1 MNGFMVF
8 LAKELLEIRRTW
20 RIWVIPGLTL
30 FFAITGPILAL
41 FTPQLLQALAATD
54 PGMVIKLP
62 DPTAREAFGQ
72 FLQNMG
78 QIVMIALVIAGAG
91 AVSGERSS
99 GTAILVLTKPLSRPA
114 FILAKVISQ
123 QILLVVSTVLGT
135 IVTIAVTA
143 ALFDNLPVKPFVI
156 GVLLWL
162 AFALFFAAVMTL
174 CSVMVRSRGGAAGA
188 GLFFLFSTLIAS
200 AFPIIAKWTFAGL
213 TSASTKALL
222 GQSPP
227 VLWPLLTAGVGMVV
241 AAAAAVVIFRRQEI

>member
-1 MNGFMVF
+1 MNGFSVF

-20 RIWVIPGLTL
+20 RIWVIPGLTI

-41 FTPQLLQALAATD
+41 FTPELLRALATTD
-54 PGMVIKLP
+54 SGMVIKLP

-91 AVSGERSS
+91 SVSGERTS
-99 GTAILVLTKPLSRPA
+99 GTAILALTKPLSRPA
-114 FILAKVISQ
+114 FILAKVVSQ
-123 QILLVVSTVLGT
+123 QILLVISTVLGT
-135 IVTIAVTA
+135 IVTIGVTA
-143 ALFDNLPVKPFVI
+143 ALFDNLPVRPFVH

-200 AFPIIAKWTFAGL
+200 AFPLIAKWTFAGL
-213 TSASTKALL
+213 TTASTKALL
-222 GQSPP
+222 GQSPS
-227 VLWPLLTAGVGMVV
+227 VLWPLLTATVGMIAATVV
-241 AAAAAVVIFRRQEI
+241 AVGIFRRQEI

>member
-1 MNGFMVF
+1 MSGFTVF

-20 RIWVIPGLTL
+20 RIWVIPGLTI
-30 FFAITGPILAL
+30 FFAITGPVLAL
-41 FTPQLLQALAATD
+41 FTPELLRALASTD
-54 PGMVIKLP
+54 SGMVIKLP

-91 AVSGERSS
+91 SVSGERTS

-114 FILAKVISQ
+114 FILAKVVSQ
-123 QILLVVSTVLGT
+123 QILLVVSTTLGT
-135 IVTIAVTA
+135 IVTIGVTA
-143 ALFDNLPVKPFVI
+143 ALFDNLQVRPFVN

-162 AFALFFAAVMTL
+162 AFALFFSAVMTL

-200 AFPIIAKWTFAGL
+200 AFPLIANWTFAGL
-213 TSASTKALL
+213 TSASTKALM
-222 GQSPP
+222 GQSPA
-227 VLWPLLTAGVGMVV
+227 VMWPLLTAAAGMV
-241 AAAAAVVIFRRQEI
+241 AASAMAVGIFRRQEI